1 MLTTNQTSQGTITAV
16 AANFLYSLL
25 FLFGLL
31 LQPLSGTQVASWRVL
46 TMFFSLVLLVSVLKQ
61 WQHIFDYLKTLKNAK
76 EWLLF
81 ILPTPIL
88 GAQIWM
94 FMWAPV
100 NGLGLEVTLGYFLYP
115 MIMIVVGR
123 FFYNEDMSLLQ
134 WVAIIC
140 AGLGIA
146 YDIFAYGAISWATLF
161 VCLGY
166 PPYYLL
172 RRKLAVPP
180 ITGLISDL
188 VLLLPVVLIALYM
201 NGGFEVAITNHK
213 LWYLLPLL
221 GIISTAAMS
230 LTMVASQKL
239 PVSLFGTLCY
249 LEPVFLFIF
258 SIAILDRN
266 LHEGGS
272 ILMYSMIFV
281 ALLIMIADSALGY
294 LARKRDNRLHGY
306 NEPQVGSFPPRR
318 RLKNRRIKGVLIA
331 HRFRQIK
338 KYQQKIDKMTRKI
351 EALNLS

>member
-1 MLTTNQTSQGTITAV
+1 MFTSNQTSQGTIIAV

-25 FLFGLL
+25 FLFGLIM
-31 LQPLSGTQVASWRVL
+31 QPLSGTQVSSWRVL
-46 TMFFSLVLLVSVLKQ
+46 MMLFSLVLLVSVLKQ
-61 WQHIFDYLKTLKNAK
+61 WQHIFDYLKTLKTPK
-76 EWLLF
+76 EWFLF
-81 ILPTPIL
+81 IIPTPIL
-88 GAQIWM
+88 GAQIWI

-100 NGLGLEVTLGYFLYP
+100 NNLGLEVTLGYFLYP
-115 MIMIVVGR
+115 MIMIMVGR

-134 WVAIIC
+134 WVATLF
-140 AGLGIA
+140 AGAGIA
-146 YDIFAYGAISWATLF
+146 YDVFQYGSISWATLF

-172 RRKLAVPP
+172 RRKMAVPP

-201 NGGFEVAITNHK
+201 SGGFELAISTDK

-249 LEPVFLFIF
+249 LEPIFLFIF
-258 SIAILDRN
+258 SVTIL
-266 LHEGGS
+266 HQSIEEGGS
-272 ILMYSMIFV
+272 LFMYGMIFV
-281 ALLIMIADSALGY
+281 ALLIMIMDSALGY
-294 LARKRDNRLHGY
+294 LARRRDNRLDGY

-318 RLKNRRIKGVLIA
+318 RLKNRRIKGVLAA
-331 HRFRQIK
+331 HRFRKIRR
-338 KYQQKIDKMTRKI
+338 YQSKINKMSHKIDQLYSR
-351 EALNLS
+351 

>member
-1 MLTTNQTSQGTITAV
+1 
-16 AANFLYSLL
+16 
-25 FLFGLL
+25 
-31 LQPLSGTQVASWRVL
+31 
-46 TMFFSLVLLVSVLKQ
+46 MFFSLVLLVSVLKQ

-76 EWLLF
+76 EWFLF

-88 GAQIWM
+88 GAQIWI

-134 WVAIIC
+134 WAAIIC

-146 YDIFAYGAISWATLF
+146 YDIFEYGAISWATLF

-172 RRKLAVPP
+172 RRKLAVPS

-188 VLLLPVVLIALYM
+188 VLLLPVVLVALYM

-249 LEPVFLFIF
+249 LEPVFLFIT
-258 SIAILDRN
+258 
-266 LHEGGS
+266 
-272 ILMYSMIFV
+272 FV
-281 ALLIMIADSALGY
+281 TVLQSCSVKGAKITLLSRTVVSCLIQNVAPY
-294 LARKRDNRLHGY
+294 LRDYG
-306 NEPQVGSFPPRR
+306 
-318 RLKNRRIKGVLIA
+318 
-331 HRFRQIK
+331 
-338 KYQQKIDKMTRKI
+338 
-351 EALNLS
+351 

>member
-1 MLTTNQTSQGTITAV
+1 MLTTNQTSQGTIAAV

-31 LQPLSGTQVASWRVL
+31 MQPLSGTQVASWRVL
-46 TMFFSLVLLVSVLKQ
+46 MMLFSLVLLVSVLKQ
-61 WQHIFDYLKTLKNAK
+61 WQHIFDYLRTLKTPK
-76 EWLLF
+76 EWVLF

-88 GAQIWM
+88 GAQIWI

-100 NGLGLEVTLGYFLYP
+100 NDLGLEVTLGYFLYP
-115 MIMIVVGR
+115 MIMIMVGR
-123 FFYNEDMSLLQ
+123 FFYNENMSLLQ
-134 WVAIIC
+134 WIATIC
-140 AGLGIA
+140 AGIGIV
-146 YDIFAYGAISWATLF
+146 YDVVQYGAISWATLF

-188 VLLLPVVLIALYM
+188 VLLTPVVLMALYL
-201 NGGFEVAITNHK
+201 NGGFELAIATDK
-213 LWYLLPLL
+213 FWYLLPLL

-249 LEPVFLFIF
+249 LEPIFLFVF
-258 SIAILDRN
+258 SVTILHQGID
-266 LHEGGS
+266 EGGS
-272 ILMYSMIFV
+272 LFMYGMIFI
-281 ALLIMIADSALGY
+281 ALLMMITDSALGY
-294 LARKRDNRLHGY
+294 WARKRDDRLHGY

-318 RLKNRRIKGVLIA
+318 RLKNRRIKGVLTA
-331 HRFRQIK
+331 HRFRKIR

-351 EALNLS
+351 EVLHSK